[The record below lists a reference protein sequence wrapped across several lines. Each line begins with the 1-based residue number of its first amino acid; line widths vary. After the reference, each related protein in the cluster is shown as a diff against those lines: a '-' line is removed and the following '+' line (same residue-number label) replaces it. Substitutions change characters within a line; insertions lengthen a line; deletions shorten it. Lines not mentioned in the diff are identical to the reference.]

1 MTRII
6 TAIALVLIVISGCVA
21 GEIVVNRCNDK
32 ISAAIDNA
40 TALAEAGDIVKA
52 EEAANQTEASFSEC
66 EGALAVFINH
76 TLVEDLG
83 EQIARLPT
91 LATEETKAE
100 FLSELASARVMLIH
114 IVRDNKPTLLNIL

>member
-1 MTRII
+1 MSRII
-6 TAIALVLIVISGCVA
+6 ASVILVLIVIGSCVT
-21 GEIVVNRCNDK
+21 GEVIVHNCNDK
-32 ISAAIDNA
+32 ISSKIEVAAK
-40 TALAEAGDIVKA
+40 LADSGDIAGAEKA
-52 EEAANQTEASFSEC
+52 ARATESAFADC

-100 FLSELASARVMLIH
+100 FLSELASARIMLTH
-114 IVRDNKPTLLNIL
+114 IVRDNRPTLLNIL